1 MPMNLLTHN
10 NILLNSNSDNKMFV
24 LPDLMIGDL
33 MVIYVILDNVPP
45 EQHNTV
51 INSITLDGQRANV
64 IEVSKGIWTSD
75 QEEPNYW
82 EDVAGGAETL
92 NAGNSLTVTGSTY
105 VAIVVDFK
113 IIPSRVY
120 VNVGKEGTENG
131 YIALSSIFYIP
142 SSNYYTQVQIAGQNI
157 LGTSHEAE
165 MSVNIDLPIKHI
177 DG

>member
-1 MPMNLLTHN
+1 MNLLTHN
-10 NILLNSNSDNKMFV
+10 NILLNSNLDNKMFV

-45 EQHNTV
+45 SQHNTV
-51 INSITLDGQRANV
+51 INGITLDGQRANV

-82 EDVAGGAETL
+82 EDVVDGPATL

-113 IIPSRVY
+113 SIPSRVY

-131 YIALSSIFYIP
+131 YVALNGIFYVAP
-142 SSNYYTQVQIAGQNI
+142 SNYYTQLQIAGQNI
-157 LGTSHEAE
+157 LGTDHEVE
-165 MSVNIDLPIKHI
+165 MGVNIDLPIKHI